1 MSSEFCLQLIWAEIT
16 KKGTWKTVSWEEEC
30 EILDLGMHLLA
41 VLDTNIK
48 IKYVSEKK
56 RKKKKSQFSTL

>member
-1 MSSEFCLQLIWAEIT
+1 
-16 KKGTWKTVSWEEEC
+16 
-30 EILDLGMHLLA
+30 MHLLA

-56 RKKKKSQFSTL
+56 KKKKEEKKAHFPLF